1 MKFVSRLTAV
11 AAALGSLAFAAPAA
25 MAATDLGA
33 LGNAYTVFGNN
44 YGSPQ
49 ASFTDYYTF
58 SITNS
63 GVVAGG
69 TIELDFGD
77 LYNLNVTSVTLSG
90 GTLGGASSLIDLNP
104 KDGFAFAGLGV
115 GSYQMAISGSVT
127 GLLGGA
133 YLGAVHAVTAPVPEP
148 EHYAMALLGIAG
160 ISWMVRRARAKTQG

>member
-1 MKFVSRLTAV
+1 MKYVSRLAAIAAFSTLAV
-11 AAALGSLAFAAPAA
+11 AAQSAV
-25 MAATDLGA
+25 AATDLGT

-58 SITNS
+58 NIAST

-69 TIELDFGD
+69 TIELDFGN
-77 LYNLNVTSVTLSG
+77 LYNLNVNSITLSG
-90 GTLGGASSLIDLNP
+90 GTLGGAGSLIDLNP
-104 KDGFAFAGLGV
+104 NDGFAFSGLGV

-160 ISWMVRRARAKTQG
+160 IGWMVRRARAKAQA